1 MSDASHWQHMVDR
14 DVRRATWRL
23 NPACRLHWRHLDG
36 EWLVYETASGLTHQ
50 LDGIAACTLM
60 CFESDALE
68 LDSLLNLAARL
79 LDTPPDNTL
88 VSQVSEAV
96 RQFQALGML
105 LVRSPA

>member
-1 MSDASHWQHMVDR
+1 MVDTAVPR
-14 DVRRATWRL
+14 PIWRL

-60 CFESDALE
+60 CFESDALD

-79 LDTPPDNTL
+79 LDTPLDDTL
-88 VSQVSEAV
+88 AGHVSVAV
-96 RQFQALGML
+96 RQFRALGML
-105 LVRSPA
+105 LVRTPA